1 MSIGHWDKFMNN
13 LNTQAEIVNTILP
26 QMERQYENL
35 KEELKYDVD
44 IFLRNSNLVTLVR
57 LKTTLNEL
65 NDALVKINLLEEIR
79 G

>member
-1 MSIGHWDKFMNN
+1 MNN